1 MDTLKKRVLAAKRE
15 IPSDLVLKGGNVVNV
30 FSARIEKADV
40 AICDGII
47 AGIGPAY
54 HGKEEVDVQGK
65 WITPGLIDGHI
76 HVESSMLV
84 PSELARAL
92 LIHGTTTI
100 VSDPHEI
107 ANVHGID
114 GIRFMIE
121 NSESIP
127 FDIYFMAPS
136 CVPATHLETSGADLK
151 ASDLAGLK
159 DEPRILGL
167 AEVMNFPG
175 VISGDDQ
182 ILEKIRIFADR
193 VIDGHSPLLSGYDLQ
208 AYLSAGIGSDHE
220 SMKLAEALE
229 KMEGGMMVMIREGTS
244 AKNLKDLLPLVNE
257 RNQSRFCFVSDDLH
271 AEDIHSRGH
280 LDFVL
285 RKSVQLGLDPVTAL
299 RLATINPANY
309 FRLYKKGALA
319 PGWQADIVV
328 LNDLTAFEV
337 DTVYKNGKPV
347 VQRGELIDF
356 PSGVPTY
363 PNHLSRSMNM
373 AEVTPESFAI
383 AHPGGMARVINLIPD
398 QIVTVM
404 SHESVQAEK
413 GWFQTD
419 TVSDILKMAVV
430 ERHKGTGNIGHG
442 LVRGFGLK
450 MGAIASSVAHDSH
463 NIIVVG
469 VDDVAICGAVQ
480 AVSDMGGG
488 IAVFS
493 ENRLLASVP
502 LEIAGLMSVKPLQ
515 TVVGQLEKAK
525 VMARELGCGIHDPFM
540 ALSFLAL
547 PVIPELK
554 LTDRG
559 LVDVNRFEIVPLFM
573 EQRIQKTVVRS
584 QKKSEVAPLR

>member
-1 MDTLKKRVLAAKRE
+1 MDTLKKRILTARRE
-15 IPSDLVLKGGNVVNV
+15 IPADLVLKGGSVVNI
-30 FSARIEKADV
+30 FSTGIAKADV
-40 AICDGII
+40 AICDGVI
-47 AGIGPAY
+47 AGIGPEY
-54 HGKEEVDVQGK
+54 HGKEEVEVEGK
-65 WITPGLIDGHI
+65 WLVPGLIDGHI

-114 GIRFMIE
+114 GIRFMIHD
-121 NSESIP
+121 SESIP

-136 CVPATHLETSGADLK
+136 CVPATHLETAGANLK
-151 ASDLAGLK
+151 AEDLAVLK

-175 VISGDDQ
+175 VLFADEQ
-182 ILEKIRIFADR
+182 VLEKIRSFEGR

-220 SMKLAEALE
+220 CMKRSEALE
-229 KMEGGMMVMIREGTS
+229 KMESGMMIMIREGTS
-244 AKNLKDLLPLVNE
+244 AKNLEDLLPLVNE
-257 RNQSRFCFVSDDLH
+257 RNQDRFCFVSDDLH
-271 AEDIHSRGH
+271 VEDIQSRGH

-285 RKSVQLGLDPVTAL
+285 KKSVQLGLDPVAAL

-309 FRLYKKGALA
+309 FGLKNRGALA
-319 PGWQADIVV
+319 PGRQADIVV
-328 LNDLTAFEV
+328 LNDLRAFEI
-337 DTVYKNGKPV
+337 DAVYKNGKV
-347 VQRGELIDF
+347 AVRKGELIDF
-356 PSGVPTY
+356 PNTASD
-363 PNHLSRSMNM
+363 HRISLSKSMNM

-383 AHPGGMARVINLIPD
+383 KHPGGKARVINLVPD

-404 SHESVQAEK
+404 SRESVRADNGFVQA
-413 GWFQTD
+413 D
-419 TVSDILKMAVV
+419 TVSDILKIAVV
-430 ERHKGTGNIGHG
+430 ERHKGTGNIGLG

-450 MGAIASSVAHDSH
+450 SGAIASSVAHDSH

-469 VDDVAICGAVQ
+469 GNDIAICGAVQ
-480 AVSDMGGG
+480 AVNRMGGG

-493 ENRLLASVP
+493 ENGLLASVP
-502 LEIAGLMSVKPLQ
+502 LEIAGLMSSKPLQ
-515 TVVGQLEKAK
+515 TVAQQLEKAK
-525 VMARELGCGIHDPFM
+525 LTARDLGCTSNDPFM

-559 LVDVNRFEIVPLFM
+559 LVDVNRFDFVPLF
-573 EQRIQKTVVRS
+573 IK
-584 QKKSEVAPLR
+584 